1 MNPREIAPWCETRWL
16 VLSSC
21 LWLGPALYAAA
32 TGQPGY
38 AAVLVATVAA
48 SVNHWRNARRGWA
61 RALDIAM
68 ARVAFGTFVITGV
81 VYVTPTRKA
90 PMAYAGLV
98 AVIQCYIKSTTNH
111 AAGKRDWWQYHAA
124 FHLLMACEQWVILR
138 ELGGGYAPHLRL

>member
-48 SVNHWRNARRGWA
+48 SVNHWRRAERGWA

-68 ARVAFGTFVITGV
+68 ARTAFTVFVSAGII
-81 VYVTPTRKA
+81 YVTPTRRA
-90 PMAYAGLV
+90 PLAYAGLV
-98 AVIQCYIKSTTNH
+98 ALVRCYIKSTARH
-111 AAGKRDWWQYHAA
+111 AAGHRDWWQYHAA
-124 FHLLMACEQWVILR
+124 FHALMACEQCVILHAR
-138 ELGGGYAPHLRL
+138 RCSV